1 MAETTIAA
9 PTNAAPTNAAP
20 TSAPASEGFGSP
32 GYRAYVL
39 TALLV
44 VYIFNFI
51 DRTII
56 NILTEPIK
64 LTFGLEDW
72 QMGLLGGPAF
82 AVLYTFIGIPI
93 ARGAERHNRVLIIA
107 SAVAIWSL
115 FTALCGFA
123 MSFMMLFLFRIGV
136 SIGEAGCTPPAQSL
150 IADYFKPSRRATAV
164 SVYALGVPLGGML
177 ASVFGGQLAGL
188 EGAQFGAWIEAIGI
202 GFLFGDLDWS
212 QVEGW
217 RVAFVVVGLPGLLL
231 SLIVWRTIKEPPRG
245 YTDPA
250 ALQGL
255 EKSSFKE
262 ALAVL
267 SKKPAYRHIVFGA
280 MLASF
285 VGYGVGQFTTS
296 FLLRTHGLS
305 IQEASLLYGVVLGL
319 MAAIGVFSSGW
330 IADRVSTKHPKSL
343 VLLPAMGMAASVPLY
358 AFGFLAGNLWFAV
371 PALMIAAMLHY
382 FYLGP
387 MYAVSAGVVDSRM
400 RATSVAITLFVV
412 NLLGYG
418 LGPPLI
424 GILSTVLKSMFLDGQ
439 ALGLT
444 LEACQPLISLAPEAK
459 SLLGGAEQA
468 ALAACSSS
476 EARGL
481 QWSIVIFSCIYGW
494 AGLHY
499 LLAGRTLQR
508 DMVANSA
515 N

>member
-1 MAETTIAA
+1 MTEATVQA
-9 PTNAAPTNAAP
+9 PQEAL
-20 TSAPASEGFGSP
+20 PAVDGFGTP

-39 TALLV
+39 GALLI

-93 ARGAERHNRVLIIA
+93 ARGAERYNRVLIIA
-107 SAVAIWSL
+107 CAVALWSL

-150 IADYFKPSRRATAV
+150 IADYFAPSRRATAV
-164 SVYALGVPLGGML
+164 SIYALGVPLGGML
-177 ASVFGGQLAGL
+177 ASIFGGQLAGL
-188 EGAQFGAWIEAIGI
+188 SGAEYGAWLSAIGL
-202 GFLFGDLDWS
+202 GWVFGDLDWS

-217 RVAFVVVGLPGLLL
+217 RVAFVVVGVPGLLV
-231 SLIVWRTIKEPPRG
+231 SLIVWRSIKEPPRG

-255 EKSSFKE
+255 EKASFKE
-262 ALAVL
+262 SLAVL
-267 SKKPAYRHIVFGA
+267 AKKPAYRHIVFGA

-296 FLLRTHGLS
+296 FLLRTHGLT
-305 IQEASLLYGVVLGL
+305 IQQASLLYGVVLGV

-330 IADRVSTKHPKSL
+330 ISDRVSQRYPNALSW
-343 VLLPAMGMAASVPLY
+343 LPAIGMGVSVPLY
-358 AFGFLAGNLWFAV
+358 AFGFLVDNLWLAV
-371 PALMIAAMLHY
+371 PALMVAAMIHY

-387 MYAVSAGVVDSRM
+387 MYAVSSGVVDSRM

-418 LGPPLI
+418 LGPPVI
-424 GILSTVLKSMFLDGQ
+424 GVLSTVLKTAFLDGYG
-439 ALGLT
+439 LSLT
-444 LEACQPLISLAPEAK
+444 LETCKPLLSMAPEAK
-459 SLLGGAEQA
+459 LALEGAEQS
-468 ALAACSSS
+468 ALEACSTS

-494 AGLHY
+494 AALHY

-508 DMVANSA
+508 DMVTASPA
-515 N
+515 

>member
-1 MAETTIAA
+1 MADATVHA
-9 PTNAAPTNAAP
+9 PTQASSP
-20 TSAPASEGFGSP
+20 SEGFGTP
-32 GYRAYVL
+32 AYRAYVL
-39 TALLV
+39 SALLI

-64 LTFGLEDW
+64 LSFGLEDW

-93 ARGAERHNRVLIIA
+93 ARGAERYNRVMIITL
-107 SAVAIWSL
+107 AVAVWSL

-123 MSFMMLFLFRIGV
+123 MSFMVLFLFRVGV

-177 ASVFGGQLAGL
+177 ASIFGGQLAGL
-188 EGAQFGAWIEAIGI
+188 DGAQYGQWVASVGLS
-202 GFLFGDLDWS
+202 GLFGDLDWS

-217 RVAFVVVGLPGLLL
+217 RVAFVVVGVPGLLL
-231 SLIVWRTIKEPPRG
+231 SLVVWRSIKEPPRG

-255 EKSSFKE
+255 EKVSFKE
-262 ALAVL
+262 ALGVL
-267 SKKPAYRHIVFGA
+267 AKKPAYRHIVFGA
-280 MLASF
+280 TLASF

-296 FLLRTHGLS
+296 FLLRTHGLT
-305 IQEASLLYGVVLGL
+305 IQQASLLYGVVLGV

-330 IADRVSTKHPKSL
+330 LSDRMAKKYPTALSW
-343 VLLPAMGMAASVPLY
+343 LPALGMGLSVPLY
-358 AFGFLAGNLWFAV
+358 AFGFLMDDLWLAV
-371 PALMIAAMLHY
+371 PALMFAAMIHY

-387 MYAVSAGVVDSRM
+387 MYAVSGGVVDSRM

-418 LGPPLI
+418 LGPPVI
-424 GILSTVLKSMFLDGQ
+424 GVLSTLLKTSFLDAQG
-439 ALGLT
+439 LGLT
-444 LEACQPLISLAPEAK
+444 HEACKPLLSMAPDAKLALEGAQMEAM
-459 SLLGGAEQA
+459 Q
-468 ALAACSSS
+468 ACSTA
-476 EARGL
+476 EASGL
-481 QWSIVIFSCIYGW
+481 QWSIVIFCGVYGW
-494 AGLHY
+494 AALHY

-508 DMVANSA
+508 DMVASA
-515 N
+515 AE

>member
-1 MAETTIAA
+1 MDQATVQAS
-9 PTNAAPTNAAP
+9 TNV
-20 TSAPASEGFGSP
+20 APASEGFGSP
-32 GYRAYVL
+32 GYRSYVL
-39 TALLV
+39 SALLI

-51 DRTII
+51 DRTIV

-64 LTFGLEDW
+64 LSFGLEDW
-72 QMGLLGGPAF
+72 QLGMLGGPAF
-82 AVLYTFIGIPI
+82 AVLYTFLGIPI
-93 ARGAERHNRVLIIA
+93 ARGAERYNRVIIIA

-123 MSFMMLFLFRIGV
+123 MSFLMLFLFRVGV

-164 SVYALGVPLGGML
+164 SIYALGVPLGGML
-177 ASVFGGQLAGL
+177 AAIFGGQIAGL
-188 EGAQFGAWIEAIGI
+188 DGAEFGAWVNAVGL

-217 RVAFVVVGLPGLLL
+217 RIAFVLVGLPGLLL
-231 SLIVWRTIKEPPRG
+231 SLIVWRSIKEPPRG

-255 EKSSFKE
+255 AKASFRE
-262 ALAVL
+262 ALAL
-267 SKKPAYRHIVFGA
+267 LMKKPAYWHIVTGA
-280 MLASF
+280 TLASF

-296 FLLRTHGLS
+296 FLIRTHGLS
-305 IQEASLLYGVVLGL
+305 IQDASLLFGIILGL
-319 MAAIGVFSSGW
+319 MAALGVFASGW
-330 IADRVSTKHPKSL
+330 LADKMSKRHPNALSW
-343 VLLPAMGMAASVPLY
+343 LPALGMGASVPLY
-358 AFGFLAGNLWFAV
+358 AFGFLVDSLWLAM
-371 PALMIAAMLHY
+371 PPLMIAAMIHY

-387 MYAVSAGVVDSRM
+387 MYAVSGGVVDSRM

-424 GILSTVLKSMFLDGQ
+424 GVLSTFLKTVFLDGQ
-439 ALGLT
+439 GLGLT
-444 LEACQPLISLAPEAK
+444 LEACKSLITLAPEAIP
-459 SLLGGAEQA
+459 LLSGAERTA
-468 ALAACSSS
+468 VAACASA

-481 QWSIVIFSCIYGW
+481 QWSIVIFICGYGW
-494 AGLHY
+494 AALHY

-508 DMVANSA
+508 DMVAHSA
-515 N
+515 S

>member
-1 MAETTIAA
+1 MAQLTADAPPIAGV
-9 PTNAAPTNAAP
+9 
-20 TSAPASEGFGSP
+20 ASEGFGSP

-39 TALLV
+39 SALLI

-51 DRTII
+51 DRTIV

-64 LTFGLEDW
+64 LSFGLEDW

-93 ARGAERHNRVLIIA
+93 ARGAERFNRVIIIA
-107 SAVAIWSL
+107 VAVAVWSL

-123 MSFMMLFLFRIGV
+123 TSFLMLFLFRVGV

-164 SVYALGVPLGGML
+164 STYALGVPLGGMI
-177 ASVFGGQLAGL
+177 ASILGGQIAGL
-188 EGAQFGAWIEAIGI
+188 EGADFGAWINSIGL
-202 GFLFGDLDWS
+202 GFLFGSLDWS

-217 RVAFVVVGLPGLLL
+217 RIAFVVVGLPGLLL
-231 SLIVWRTIKEPPRG
+231 SLIVWHTIKEPPRG

-255 EKSSFKE
+255 EKAGFGE
-262 ALAVL
+262 AMRVL
-267 SKKPAYRHIVFGA
+267 WKKPAYRHVVIGA

-296 FLLRTHGLS
+296 FLIRTHGLS
-305 IQEASLLYGVVLGL
+305 IQTASLLFGIILGV

-330 IADRVSTKHPKSL
+330 LADRLSKRHPKAL
-343 VLLPAMGMAASVPLY
+343 AWLPALGMSASVPLY
-358 AFGFLAGNLWFAV
+358 AFGFLTDNLWLAM
-371 PALMIAAMLHY
+371 PPLMIAAMVHY

-387 MYAVSAGVVDSRM
+387 MYAVSGGVADSRM

-418 LGPPLI
+418 LGPPVI
-424 GILSTVLKSMFLDGQ
+424 GFLSTFLKTVFLNGEGL
-439 ALGLT
+439 ALT
-444 LEACQPLISLAPEAK
+444 LEACRPLLALAPEARAA
-459 SLLGGAEQA
+459 LTGAEA
-468 ALAACSSS
+468 ENLSACASAD
-476 EARGL
+476 ARGL
-481 QWSIVIFSCIYGW
+481 QWSIVIFICGYAW
-494 AGLHY
+494 AALHY

-508 DMVANSA
+508 DMVANTAS
-515 N
+515 

>member
-1 MAETTIAA
+1 MAGTTAH
-9 PTNAAPTNAAP
+9 NATQA
-20 TSAPASEGFGSP
+20 APASEGFGTP
-32 GYRAYVL
+32 AYRTYVL
-39 TALLV
+39 IALLV

-93 ARGAERHNRVLIIA
+93 ARGAERYNRVLIITL
-107 SAVAIWSL
+107 AVALWSL

-123 MSFMMLFLFRIGV
+123 MSFMMLLLFRIGV

-150 IADYFKPSRRATAV
+150 IADYFAPSRRATAV

-188 EGAQFGAWIEAIGI
+188 EGAQYGAFVNSIGI
-202 GFLFGDLDWS
+202 GSLFGDLDWS

-217 RVAFVVVGLPGLLL
+217 RVAFVVCGVPGLLL
-231 SLIVWRTIKEPPRG
+231 SLIVWRTVKEPPRG

-255 EKSSFKE
+255 EKASFKE

-267 SKKPAYRHIVFGA
+267 AKKPAYRHIVIGA
-280 MLASF
+280 TLASF

-296 FLLRTHGLS
+296 FLLRTHGLT
-305 IQEASLLYGVVLGL
+305 IQQASLLYGVVLGL

-330 IADRVSTKHPKSL
+330 LADRMSKKYPTALSW
-343 VLLPAMGMAASVPLY
+343 LPALGMGASVPLY
-358 AFGFLAGNLWFAV
+358 AFGFLMPNLWLAV
-371 PALMIAAMLHY
+371 PALMIAAMIHY

-387 MYAVSAGVVDSRM
+387 MYAVSGGVVDSRM

-418 LGPPLI
+418 LGPPII
-424 GILSTVLKSMFLDGQ
+424 GVLSTFLKDVFLDGQ

-444 LEACQPLISLAPEAK
+444 LESCKPLLSMTAEAK
-459 SLLGGAEQA
+459 GLLAGAELQA
-468 ALAACSSS
+468 MEACSSA

-494 AGLHY
+494 AALHY
-499 LLAGRTLQR
+499 LLAGRTLQK
-508 DMVANSA
+508 DMVAQA
-515 N
+515 AA

>member
-1 MAETTIAA
+1 MAGTTVHA
-9 PTNAAPTNAAP
+9 PTNAVPE
-20 TSAPASEGFGSP
+20 SEGFGSP
-32 GYRAYVL
+32 SYRAYVL
-39 TALLV
+39 SALLV

-64 LTFGLEDW
+64 LSFGLEDW
-72 QMGLLGGPAF
+72 QMGMLGGPAF

-93 ARGAERHNRVLIIA
+93 ARGAERYNRVLIIA

-123 MSFMMLFLFRIGV
+123 MSFLMLFLFRIGV

-164 SVYALGVPLGGML
+164 SIYALGVPLGGML
-177 ASVFGGQLAGL
+177 ASIFGGQIAGL
-188 EGAQFGAWIEAIGI
+188 GGAEFGAWVNAMGI
-202 GFLFGDLDWS
+202 GFLFGTLDWS

-231 SLIVWRTIKEPPRG
+231 SLIVWRSIKEPPRG

-255 EKSSFKE
+255 EKASFRE
-262 ALAVL
+262 ALGVL
-267 SKKPAYRHIVFGA
+267 SKKPAYWHIVIGA

-296 FLLRTHGLS
+296 FLIRTHGLS
-305 IQEASLLYGVVLGL
+305 IQDASLLFGIILGV

-330 IADRVSTKHPKSL
+330 LADIMSKRHPNALSW
-343 VLLPAMGMAASVPLY
+343 LPALGMAASVPLY
-358 AFGFLAGNLWFAV
+358 AFGFLVDNLWLAM
-371 PALMIAAMLHY
+371 PALMIAAMIHY

-387 MYAVSAGVVDSRM
+387 MYAVSGGVVDSRM

-424 GILSTVLKSMFLDGQ
+424 GILSTFLKTVFLNGQ
-439 ALGLT
+439 GLGLT
-444 LEACQPLISLAPEAK
+444 LEACKPLLSLGPEAK
-459 SLLGGAEQA
+459 SVLDGLE
-468 ALAACSSS
+468 LETHAACSTA

-481 QWSIVIFSCIYGW
+481 QWSIVIFICGYGW
-494 AGLHY
+494 AALHY

-508 DMVANSA
+508 DMVANPA
-515 N
+515 A

>member
-1 MAETTIAA
+1 MAVATADASTG
-9 PTNAAPTNAAP
+9 T
-20 TSAPASEGFGSP
+20 APASEGFGTP
-32 GYRAYVL
+32 AYRNYVL
-39 TALLV
+39 GTLLV

-93 ARGAERHNRVLIIA
+93 ARGAERYNRVAIIA
-107 SAVAIWSL
+107 WAVAIWSL

-123 MSFMMLFLFRIGV
+123 MSFLMLFLYRVGV

-164 SVYALGVPLGGML
+164 SIYALGVPIGGML
-177 ASVFGGQLAGL
+177 ASIFGGQLAGL
-188 EGAQFGAWIEAIGI
+188 EGAQYGAWINSMGM
-202 GFLFGDLDWS
+202 GGLFGDLDWS

-217 RVAFVVVGLPGLLL
+217 RVAFVVVGVPGLLL
-231 SLIVWRTIKEPPRG
+231 SVLVWRSIKEPPRG
-245 YTDPA
+245 YTDPKS
-250 ALQGL
+250 LQGL
-255 EKSSFKE
+255 EKASFKE

-267 SKKPAYRHIVFGA
+267 AKKPAYRHVVIGA
-280 MLASF
+280 TLASF

-296 FLLRTHGLS
+296 FLLRTHGLT
-305 IQEASLLYGVVLGL
+305 IQQASLLYGVVLGV
-319 MAAIGVFSSGW
+319 MAGIGVFSSGW
-330 IADRVSTKHPKSL
+330 LSDRISKKYPTALSW
-343 VLLPAMGMAASVPLY
+343 LPAIGMGLSVPLY
-358 AFGFLAGNLWFAV
+358 AFGFLMPNLWLAV
-371 PALMIAAMLHY
+371 PALMIAAMIHY

-387 MYAVSAGVVDSRM
+387 MYAVSSGVVDSRM

-424 GILSTVLKSMFLDGQ
+424 GVLSTWLKTMFLDGYG
-439 ALGLT
+439 LGLT
-444 LEACQPLISLAPEAK
+444 LEACTPLLSLAPDAQ
-459 SLLGGAEQA
+459 LALAGAEMA
-468 ALAACSSS
+468 ALDACSNA

-494 AGLHY
+494 AALHY
-499 LLAGRTLQR
+499 LLAGRTLQQ
-508 DMVANSA
+508 DMVAAPAS
-515 N
+515 

>member
-1 MAETTIAA
+1 MTATAA
-9 PTNAAPTNAAP
+9 HAPPSTLP
-20 TSAPASEGFGSP
+20 ESEGFGTA
-32 GYRAYVL
+32 GYRSYVL
-39 TALLV
+39 GMLLV

-64 LTFGLEDW
+64 LSFGLEDW
-72 QMGLLGGPAF
+72 QLGLLGGPAF

-93 ARGAERHNRVLIIA
+93 ARGAERYNRVMIIA

-115 FTALCGFA
+115 FTVLCGFA
-123 MSFMMLFLFRIGV
+123 VSFLMLFLFRVGV

-164 SVYALGVPLGGML
+164 SVYALGVPIGSML

-188 EGAQFGAWIEAIGI
+188 DGAEFGAWINSMGL
-202 GFLFGDLDWS
+202 GFLFGSMDWTD
-212 QVEGW
+212 VEGW

-231 SLIVWRTIKEPPRG
+231 SLLVWRSIKEPPRG

-255 EKSSFKE
+255 KQASFKE
-262 ALAVL
+262 ALSVL
-267 SKKPAYRHIVFGA
+267 AKKPAYWHVTFGA

-296 FLLRTHGLS
+296 FLIRTHGLA
-305 IQEASLLYGVVLGL
+305 IEDASLLFGLILGL
-319 MAAIGVFSSGW
+319 MAAIGVFLSGFL
-330 IADRVSTKHPKSL
+330 ADKISLRHPKAL
-343 VLLPAMGMAASVPLY
+343 VGIPALGLFVSVPLY
-358 AFGFLAGNLWFAV
+358 VFGYIESNLWLAM
-371 PALMIAAMLHY
+371 PALMAAATLHY

-387 MYAVSAGVVDSRM
+387 MYAVAGGVVDSRM
-400 RATSVAITLFVV
+400 RATAVAITLFVV

-424 GILSTVLKSMFLDGQ
+424 GILSTVLKSVFFSGND
-439 ALGLT
+439 LGLT
-444 LEACQPLISLAPEAK
+444 IEACKPLLSMAPEAK
-459 SLLGGAEQA
+459 A
-468 ALAACSSS
+468 ALSSIQLEAHAACASAD
-476 EARGL
+476 ARGL
-481 QWSIVIFSCIYGW
+481 QWSIVIFVCIYAW
-494 AGLHY
+494 AALHY

-508 DMVANSA
+508 DMAASPA
-515 N
+515 S

>member
-1 MAETTIAA
+1 MAEAAVQA
-9 PTNAAPTNAAP
+9 PTQG
-20 TSAPASEGFGSP
+20 APASEGFGTP

-39 TALLV
+39 GALLV

-93 ARGAERHNRVLIIA
+93 ARGAERYNRVLIIA
-107 SAVAIWSL
+107 WAVAVWSL

-123 MSFMMLFLFRIGV
+123 MSFLMLFLFRVGV

-150 IADYFKPSRRATAV
+150 IADYFAPSRRATAV

-188 EGAQFGAWIEAIGI
+188 DGAQYGAWLASIGL
-202 GFLFGDLDWS
+202 GGLFGNLDWS

-217 RVAFVVVGLPGLLL
+217 RVAFVVVGVPGLIV
-231 SLIVWRTIKEPPRG
+231 SLIVWRSIKEPPRG

-255 EKSSFKE
+255 EKASFRE

-280 MLASF
+280 TLASF

-296 FLLRTHGLS
+296 FLLRTHGLT
-305 IQEASLLYGVVLGL
+305 IQQASLLYGVVLGV

-330 IADRVSTKHPKSL
+330 LSDRMSKKYPTALSW
-343 VLLPAMGMAASVPLY
+343 LPALGMGASVPLY
-358 AFGFLAGNLWFAV
+358 SAGFLLDSLWLAV
-371 PALMIAAMLHY
+371 PALMIAAMIHY

-387 MYAVSAGVVDSRM
+387 MYAVSGGVVDSRM

-418 LGPPLI
+418 LGPPVI
-424 GILSTVLKSMFLDGQ
+424 GVLSTYLKTAFLDAQ
-439 ALGLT
+439 SLGLT
-444 LEACQPLISLAPEAK
+444 LETCQPLLSLAPDAQAA
-459 SLLGGAEQA
+459 LQGAQSE
-468 ALAACSSS
+468 ALAACASA
-476 EARGL
+476 EASGL
-481 QWSIVIFSCIYGW
+481 QWSMVIFSCIYGW
-494 AGLHY
+494 AALHY

-508 DMVANSA
+508 DMVASSA
-515 N
+515 A

>member
-1 MAETTIAA
+1 MAEASVQAGAA
-9 PTNAAPTNAAP
+9 
-20 TSAPASEGFGSP
+20 SAPASEGFGTP

-39 TALLV
+39 GALLV

-93 ARGAERHNRVLIIA
+93 ARGAERYNRVLIIA
-107 SAVAIWSL
+107 SSVAIWSL

-123 MSFMMLFLFRIGV
+123 MSFLALFLFRVGV

-150 IADYFKPSRRATAV
+150 IADYFAPSRRATAV
-164 SVYALGVPLGGML
+164 SIYALGVPLGGML

-188 EGAQFGAWIEAIGI
+188 DGAQYGAWLSAIGL
-202 GFLFGDLDWS
+202 GWMFGDLDWS
-212 QVEGW
+212 QIEGW
-217 RVAFVVVGLPGLLL
+217 RVAFVVVGVPGLLV
-231 SLIVWRTIKEPPRG
+231 SFIVWRSIKEPPRG

-255 EKSSFKE
+255 EKASFKE
-262 ALAVL
+262 ALGVL
-267 SKKPAYRHIVFGA
+267 SKKPAYRHIVMGA

-296 FLLRTHGLS
+296 FLLRTHGLT
-305 IQEASLLYGVVLGL
+305 IQQASLLYGVVLGV

-330 IADRVSTKHPKSL
+330 LADKMSKKYPNALSW
-343 VLLPAMGMAASVPLY
+343 LPALGMGLSVPLY
-358 AFGFLAGNLWFAV
+358 ALGFLLDNLWLAV
-371 PALMIAAMLHY
+371 PCLMVAAMIHY

-387 MYAVSAGVVDSRM
+387 MYAVSGGVVDSRM

-418 LGPPLI
+418 LGPPII
-424 GILSTVLKSMFLDGQ
+424 GVLSTYLKSAFLDAQGL
-439 ALGLT
+439 ALT
-444 LEACQPLISLAPEAK
+444 LEACKPLISMAPDAKAILQGAELEALEACSVAEAK
-459 SLLGGAEQA
+459 
-468 ALAACSSS
+468 
-476 EARGL
+476 GL
-481 QWSIVIFSCIYGW
+481 QWSMVIFSCIYGW
-494 AGLHY
+494 AALHY

-508 DMVANSA
+508 DMVANTQS
-515 N
+515 

>member
-1 MAETTIAA
+1 MAEASVQA
-9 PTNAAPTNAAP
+9 GAS
-20 TSAPASEGFGSP
+20 SAPASEGFGTP

-39 TALLV
+39 GALLI

-93 ARGAERHNRVLIIA
+93 ARGAERYNRVLIIA
-107 SAVAIWSL
+107 SSVAIWSL

-123 MSFMMLFLFRIGV
+123 MSFLALFLFRVGV

-150 IADYFKPSRRATAV
+150 IADYFAPSRRATAV

-188 EGAQFGAWIEAIGI
+188 EGAQYGAWISSMGL
-202 GFLFGDLDWS
+202 GWMFGDLNWS
-212 QVEGW
+212 QIEGW
-217 RVAFVVVGLPGLLL
+217 RVAFVVVGVPGLLVSFL
-231 SLIVWRTIKEPPRG
+231 VWRSIKEPPRG

-250 ALQGL
+250 SLQGL
-255 EKSSFKE
+255 EKASFRE
-262 ALAVL
+262 ALGVL
-267 SKKPAYRHIVFGA
+267 SKKPAYRHIVMGA

-296 FLLRTHGLS
+296 FLLRTHGLT
-305 IQEASLLYGVVLGL
+305 IQQASLLYGVVLGV

-330 IADRVSTKHPKSL
+330 LADKMSQKYPNALSW
-343 VLLPAMGMAASVPLY
+343 LPALGMGLSVPLY
-358 AFGFLAGNLWFAV
+358 SLGFLLENLWLAV
-371 PALMIAAMLHY
+371 PCLMIAAMIHY

-387 MYAVSAGVVDSRM
+387 MYAVSGGVVDSRM

-418 LGPPLI
+418 LGPPII
-424 GILSTVLKSMFLDGQ
+424 GVLSTYLKSAFLDAQGL
-439 ALGLT
+439 ALT
-444 LEACQPLISLAPEAK
+444 LEACKPLISMAPDAKAMLQGADLEALEACSVAEAK
-459 SLLGGAEQA
+459 
-468 ALAACSSS
+468 
-476 EARGL
+476 GL
-481 QWSIVIFSCIYGW
+481 QWSMVIFSCIYGW
-494 AGLHY
+494 AALHY

-508 DMVANSA
+508 DMVANVDS
-515 N
+515 

>member
-1 MAETTIAA
+1 MAEATVHA
-9 PTNAAPTNAAP
+9 PTNGV
-20 TSAPASEGFGSP
+20 PASEGFGSP
-32 GYRAYVL
+32 GYRAFVL
-39 TALLV
+39 SALLV

-93 ARGAERHNRVLIIA
+93 ARGAERYNRVVIIA

-164 SVYALGVPLGGML
+164 SVYALGVPFGGML

-188 EGAQFGAWIEAIGI
+188 EGAQYGAWVNAMGI
-202 GFLFGDLDWS
+202 GSLFGDLDWS

-255 EKSSFKE
+255 EKVSFKE

-280 MLASF
+280 TLASF

-296 FLLRTHGLS
+296 FLLRTHGLT
-305 IQEASLLYGVVLGL
+305 IQQASLLYGIVLGI

-330 IADRVSTKHPKSL
+330 LADKMSKKYPNALSW
-343 VLLPAMGMAASVPLY
+343 LPALGMGASVPLY
-358 AFGFLAGNLWFAV
+358 AFGFLMESLWLAV
-371 PALMIAAMLHY
+371 PALMLAAIIHY

-387 MYAVSAGVVDSRM
+387 MYAVSGGVVDSRM

-412 NLLGYG
+412 NLIGYG
-418 LGPPLI
+418 LGPPVI
-424 GILSTVLKSMFLDGQ
+424 GVLSTALKSMFLDSQ
-439 ALGLT
+439 ALGIT
-444 LEACQPLISLAPEAK
+444 LETCKPLLSMAPEAK
-459 SLLGGAEQA
+459 SALQGAQLS
-468 ALAACSSS
+468 ALDACSIS

-494 AGLHY
+494 AALHY

-515 N
+515 P

>member
-1 MAETTIAA
+1 MAEATVNAPIGAPAQA
-9 PTNAAPTNAAP
+9 PTV
-20 TSAPASEGFGSP
+20 SGGFGTP

-39 TALLV
+39 SALLV

-93 ARGAERHNRVLIIA
+93 ARGAERYNRVLIIA
-107 SAVAIWSL
+107 TAVAVWSL

-123 MSFMMLFLFRIGV
+123 MSFMALFLFRIGV

-150 IADYFKPSRRATAV
+150 IADYFVPSRRATAV

-188 EGAQFGAWIEAIGI
+188 SGAEYGAWVAAMGI
-202 GFLFGDLDWS
+202 GGLFGDLDWS

-217 RVAFVVVGLPGLLL
+217 RVAFVVVGVPGLLL
-231 SLIVWRTIKEPPRG
+231 SLLVWRTVKEPPRG

-255 EKSSFKE
+255 EKASFIE
-262 ALAVL
+262 ALSVL
-267 SKKPAYRHIVFGA
+267 SKKTAYRHIVFGA
-280 MLASF
+280 TLASF
-285 VGYGVGQFTTS
+285 VGYGVAQFTTS
-296 FLLRTHGLS
+296 FLLRTHGLT
-305 IQEASLLYGVVLGL
+305 IQQASLLYGVVLGV

-330 IADRVSTKHPKSL
+330 LSDRMAKRFPNALSW
-343 VLLPAMGMAASVPLY
+343 LPAIGMGLSVPLY
-358 AFGFLAGNLWFAV
+358 AFGFLVENLWLAV
-371 PALMIAAMLHY
+371 PMLMVAAMIHY

-387 MYAVSAGVVDSRM
+387 MYAVSGGVVDSRM

-418 LGPPLI
+418 LGPPVI
-424 GILSTVLKSMFLDGQ
+424 GILSTMLKTSFLDSQ
-439 ALGLT
+439 SLGLT
-444 LEACQPLISLAPEAK
+444 LEACKPLLSLAPDAK
-459 SLLGGAEQA
+459 A
-468 ALAACSSS
+468 ALAGAELEALQACSSA

-481 QWSIVIFSCIYGW
+481 QWSMVIFSCVYGW
-494 AGLHY
+494 AALHY
-499 LLAGRTLQR
+499 LLAGRTLQE
-508 DMVANSA
+508 DMVANSVR
-515 N
+515 

>member
-1 MAETTIAA
+1 MAEATVHA
-9 PTNAAPTNAAP
+9 PTNAV
-20 TSAPASEGFGSP
+20 PASEGFGSP

-39 TALLV
+39 SALLV

-64 LTFGLEDW
+64 LSFGLEDW
-72 QMGLLGGPAF
+72 QMGMLGGPAF

-93 ARGAERHNRVLIIA
+93 ARGAERYNRVLIIA

-123 MSFMMLFLFRIGV
+123 MSFMMLLLFRIGV

-164 SVYALGVPLGGML
+164 SIYALGVPLGGML
-177 ASVFGGQLAGL
+177 ASLFGGQLAGL
-188 EGAQFGAWIEAIGI
+188 DGAEFGAWVNAMGI
-202 GFLFGDLDWS
+202 GFLFGNLDWS

-231 SLIVWRTIKEPPRG
+231 SLIVWRSIKEPPRG

-255 EKSSFKE
+255 EKASFRE
-262 ALAVL
+262 ALRVL
-267 SKKPAYRHIVFGA
+267 SKKPAYWHVVTGA

-296 FLLRTHGLS
+296 FLIRTHGLS
-305 IQEASLLYGVVLGL
+305 IQDASLLFGIILGL

-330 IADRVSTKHPKSL
+330 LADRMSKRHPNALSW
-343 VLLPAMGMAASVPLY
+343 LPALGMAASVPLY
-358 AFGFLAGNLWFAV
+358 AFGFLVDNLWLAM
-371 PALMIAAMLHY
+371 PALMIAAMIHY

-387 MYAVSAGVVDSRM
+387 MYAVSGGVVDSRM
-400 RATSVAITLFVV
+400 RATAVAITLFVV

-424 GILSTVLKSMFLDGQ
+424 GILSTFLKTVFLNGQ
-439 ALGLT
+439 GLGLT
-444 LEACQPLISLAPEAK
+444 LEACKPLLSLGSEAK
-459 SLLGGAEQA
+459 SLLDGLELQAQA
-468 ALAACSSS
+468 ACASA

-481 QWSIVIFSCIYGW
+481 QWSIVIFICGYGW
-494 AGLHY
+494 AALHY

-508 DMVANSA
+508 DMVANPAS
-515 N
+515 